1 MNNLHVDDDILVQEL
16 VSSECDDDDDDSLFG
31 LIVPAVAFCRP
42 ERRMRYTDE

>member
-16 VSSECDDDDDDSLFG
+16 VSSECDDDDDSLFG